1 MRNLGQEEIIKNAKL
16 PAVVIAGP
24 GTGKTHTIVGFVA
37 EAIKEGKFPANK
49 VLITTFTK
57 KAARELN
64 TRIITRLRKDGL
76 DTDLEDMKIGNFHSL
91 AISFISKYRR
101 LDDNFFNLTII
112 DSNMEEFIVEE
123 NLEIFTSLPHFEDF
137 IGKDYATATI
147 LDIFQTL
154 INQMIDPISLRD
166 SASPQDKLAYEIFTT
181 YEKLLDSLGLI
192 NFQLIL
198 KRFLDLLKDP
208 IIGEKIREEI
218 DLVVIDEYQD
228 TNLIQ
233 EEIAINL
240 TKNGNII
247 VFGDDDQALYSFR
260 GADARNLTHFDE
272 KFYERTGIKA
282 SKYFLNINY
291 RSNQVIIDKARAFMD
306 EAKGSSKKDLRSNK
320 KEANPNT
327 IVRARADEM
336 DNLVMI
342 VKLLSKKIKLGQ
354 IAFLFPS
361 FNNPYP
367 SILEKKFENAGIKVI
382 NRKSDGYFRREE
394 IRLIIFILLKL
405 ASTGPINTD
414 FRGGKMTYG
423 QRQKLDYRSFLKEI
437 YEDDDFN
444 KNREIR
450 AFIESSS
457 ESSPISDL
465 IYKLMGLETFKDIL
479 KKDKDQNKKDLI
491 FKNIS
496 KFIGLAVDYDEIFE
510 ETSSY
515 YQKFIF
521 SYIFIYFKK
530 NAIGEFDEDDIY
542 DDAINFMTIHQSKGL
557 EFEVVFVSSF
567 GDYPRRDY
575 DKFTD
580 RFVEKDSLEKKELDF
595 YRKYYTAFTRA
606 KNLLVLLDNS
616 RDRRI
621 KDFAYSLDS
630 SSKLS
635 SIDFKM
641 EERKDD
647 KKILAFTTDIDVYM
661 TCPLTYKFVRK
672 LSYRTKKTASLIFGS
687 KVHNLAQYIYSPS
700 FDKKDMTRFLWE
712 NKGYIEPVSNLLNRG
727 FDVKL
732 SEANYKADRDFYIL
746 QGNIDL
752 ILEDSSI
759 MDLKTGSFDE
769 KSLAKYKKQLLT
781 YRQLL
786 LANGKEVGKIYLY
799 FIEKDDLIEVK
810 NEGFDMAAI
819 DDVAREIVRENFDH
833 KTEDRKACKFCPMKY
848 FCGRA

>member
-1 MRNLGQEEIIKNAKL
+1 MKNIGQEEIIKNAKL

-37 EAIKEGKFPANK
+37 EAIKEGKVAANK
-49 VLITTFTK
+49 ILITTFTK

-76 DTDLEDMKIGNFHSL
+76 DTDLEDMKIGNFHSI
-91 AISFISKYRR
+91 AISFITKYRR
-101 LDDNFFNLTII
+101 LDDNFFNLKII

-123 NLEIFTSLPHFEDF
+123 NLDIFTSLPHFDDLVD
-137 IGKDYATATI
+137 KNYATTTI

-166 SASPQDKLAYEIFTT
+166 SASPQDGLSYEIFTT

-208 IIGEKIREEI
+208 VIGEKIREEI

-272 KFYERTGIKA
+272 KFYDRTGIRA

-306 EAKGSSKKDLRSNK
+306 EAKGSSKKDLKSNK
-320 KEANPNT
+320 AEENPNT

-354 IAFLFPS
+354 IAFLFPN

-367 SILEKKFENAGIKVI
+367 SILQKKFERAGIRVI
-382 NRKSDGYFRREE
+382 NRKSDGYFRSEE
-394 IRLIIFILLKL
+394 IRLIIYILLKL
-405 ASTGPINTD
+405 AKTGPINTD
-414 FRGGKMTYG
+414 FGGGKMTYG
-423 QRQKLDYRSFLKEI
+423 QRQKLDYRNFLKEI
-437 YEDDDFN
+437 YEDDYFN
-444 KNREIR
+444 SNREIR
-450 AFIESSS
+450 AFIENSS
-457 ESSPISDL
+457 ESSPISSL
-465 IYKLMGLETFKDIL
+465 IYEIMGLETFKDIL
-479 KKDKDQNKKDLI
+479 NDKDQERKDLI

-496 KFIGLAVDYDEIFE
+496 KFINLAVDYDEIFE
-510 ETSSY
+510 GVSDY

-530 NAIGEFDEDDIY
+530 NAIGEFDEDDVY

-557 EFEVVFVSSF
+557 EFEAVFVSSL

-616 RDRRI
+616 TDRRI
-621 KDFAYSLDS
+621 KDFASSLDS

-641 EERKDD
+641 KERKDD

-661 TCPLTYKFVRK
+661 TCPLKYKFVRK
-672 LSYRTKKTASLIFGS
+672 LSFRTKKTQSLIFGS

-752 ILEDSSI
+752 ILEDYSI

-769 KSLAKYKKQLLT
+769 KSLGKYKKQLLT

-819 DDVAREIVRENFDH
+819 DDVAREIVRENFDN
-833 KTEDRKACKFCPMKY
+833 KTEDRKACKFCPMKH

>member
-123 NLEIFTSLPHFEDF
+123 NLEIFTSLPHFEYF

-661 TCPLTYKFVRK
+661 TCPLKYKFVRK

>member
-1 MRNLGQEEIIKNAKL
+1 MRNPGQEEIIKNAKL

-24 GTGKTHTIVGFVA
+24 GTGKTHTIVGFVS
-37 EAIKEGKFPANK
+37 EAIKEGKVAANK
-49 VLITTFTK
+49 ILITTFTK

-64 TRIITRLRKDGL
+64 TRIITRLRKEGL

-91 AISFISKYRR
+91 AISFIAKYRR

-123 NLEIFTSLPHFEDF
+123 NLEIFTRLPHFEDF
-137 IGKDYATATI
+137 IGKDYATKTI

-154 INQMIDPISLRD
+154 INQMIDPLSLKD

-181 YEKLLDSLGLI
+181 YERLLDSLGLI

-208 IIGEKIREEI
+208 VIGEKIREEI

-272 KFYERTGIKA
+272 KYYDRTGIRA

-306 EAKGSSKKDLRSNK
+306 EAKGSSKKDLKSNK
-320 KEANPNT
+320 VEENPNT

-361 FNNPYP
+361 FNNSYP
-367 SILEKKFENAGIKVI
+367 SILQKKFESAGIKVI

-405 ASTGPINTD
+405 ARTGPINTD

-423 QRQKLDYRSFLKEI
+423 QRQKLDYRNFLKEI
-437 YEDDDFN
+437 YEDNKLN
-444 KNREIR
+444 KNRELR
-450 AFIESSS
+450 NFIEDFS

-465 IYKLMGLETFKDIL
+465 IYKLMGLETFKGIL
-479 KKDKDQNKKDLI
+479 KDKNQDKKDFI

-496 KFIGLAVDYDEIFE
+496 KFINLAVDYDEIFE
-510 ETSSY
+510 ETNTY

-530 NAIGEFDEDDIY
+530 NAIGEFDEDDVY

-557 EFEVVFVSSF
+557 EFEVVFVSSL

-580 RFVEKDSLEKKELDF
+580 RFVEKDSLDKKELDF

-616 RDRRI
+616 TDRRI
-621 KDFAYSLDS
+621 KNFANSLDS
-630 SSKLS
+630 SSTLS
-635 SIDFKM
+635 SIEFKI

-647 KKILAFTTDIDVYM
+647 NKILAFTTDIDVYM
-661 TCPLTYKFVRK
+661 TCPLKYKFVRK
-672 LSYRTKKTASLIFGS
+672 LSFRTKKTESLIFGS

-727 FDVKL
+727 FDVSL

-799 FIEKDDLIEVK
+799 FIEKDDLIKVK
-810 NEGFDMAAI
+810 DEGFDMAAI

>member
-1 MRNLGQEEIIKNAKL
+1 MKNIGQEEIIKNAKL

-49 VLITTFTK
+49 ILITTFTK

-101 LDDNFFNLTII
+101 LDDNFFNLMII

-137 IGKDYATATI
+137 IGKDYATRTI

-166 SASPQDKLAYEIFTT
+166 STPPQDKLAYEIFTT

-208 IIGEKIREEI
+208 VIGEKIREEI

-272 KFYERTGIKA
+272 KFYHRTGIRA

-306 EAKGSSKKDLRSNK
+306 EAKGSSKKYLKSNK
-320 KEANPNT
+320 AEENPNT
-327 IVRARADEM
+327 IVRARASEM

-361 FNNPYP
+361 FNNSYP
-367 SILEKKFENAGIKVI
+367 SILQKKFENAGIKVI

-394 IRLIIFILLKL
+394 IRLIIFILLKI
-405 ASTGPINTD
+405 ARTGPINTD

-423 QRQKLDYRSFLKEI
+423 QRQKLDYRNFLKEI
-437 YEDDDFN
+437 YEDNKLN
-444 KNREIR
+444 KNRELR
-450 AFIESSS
+450 NFIEDFS

-465 IYKLMGLETFKDIL
+465 IYKLIGLEIFKDIL
-479 KKDKDQNKKDLI
+479 KDKNQDKKDLI

-496 KFIGLAVDYDEIFE
+496 KFINLAVDYDEIFE
-510 ETSSY
+510 GTSAY

-530 NAIGEFDEDDIY
+530 NAIGEFDEDDVY

-557 EFEVVFVSSF
+557 EFEAVFVSSL

-616 RDRRI
+616 TDRRI
-621 KDFAYSLDS
+621 KNFANTLDS

-635 SIDFKM
+635 SIDFKI

-661 TCPLTYKFVRK
+661 TCPLKYKFVRK
-672 LSYRTKKTASLIFGS
+672 LSFRTKKTQSLIFGS

-700 FDKKDMTRFLWE
+700 FDKKDMTKFLWK

-732 SEANYKADRDFYIL
+732 SEANYKAGRDFYIL

-799 FIEKDDLIEVK
+799 FIEKDELIEVRDD
-810 NEGFDMAAI
+810 GFDMAAI

-833 KTEDRKACKFCPMKY
+833 KTEDKKACKFCPMKH

>member
-1 MRNLGQEEIIKNAKL
+1 MKNIGQEEIIKNAKL

-37 EAIKEGKFPANK
+37 EAIKEGRVAANK
-49 VLITTFTK
+49 ILITTFTK

-64 TRIITRLRKDGL
+64 TRIITRLRKEGL

-101 LDDNFFNLTII
+101 LDDNFFNLKII

-123 NLEIFTSLPHFEDF
+123 NLDIFTKLPHFEDF
-137 IGKDYATATI
+137 IGKDYATRTI

-154 INQMIDPISLRD
+154 INQMIDPLSLKD
-166 SASPQDKLAYEIFTT
+166 SDSPQDGLSYEIFTT
-181 YEKLLDSLGLI
+181 YENLLDSLGLI

-208 IIGEKIREEI
+208 VIGERIREEI

-272 KFYERTGIKA
+272 KFYARTGIRA

-291 RSNQVIIDKARAFMD
+291 RSNQVIIDKARSFME
-306 EAKGSSKKDLRSNK
+306 EAKGSSKKDLKSNK
-320 KEANPNT
+320 AEENPNT

-354 IAFLFPS
+354 IAFLFPN

-367 SILEKKFENAGIKVI
+367 SILQKKFESVGIKVI

-405 ASTGPINTD
+405 TRTGPINTD

-423 QRQKLDYRSFLKEI
+423 QRQKLDYRNFLKEI
-437 YEDDDFN
+437 YEDDHFN
-444 KNREIR
+444 SNREIR
-450 AFIESSS
+450 AFIENSS
-457 ESSPISDL
+457 ESSPISSL
-465 IYKLMGLETFKDIL
+465 IYEIMGLETFKDIL
-479 KKDKDQNKKDLI
+479 KDNDQERKDLI

-496 KFIGLAVDYDEIFE
+496 KFINLAVDYDEIFE
-510 ETSSY
+510 GVSDY

-530 NAIGEFDEDDIY
+530 NAIGEFDEDDVY

-557 EFEVVFVSSF
+557 EFEAVFVSSL

-616 RDRRI
+616 TDRRI
-621 KDFAYSLDS
+621 KDFANSLDS

-661 TCPLTYKFVRK
+661 TCPLKYKFVRK
-672 LSYRTKKTASLIFGS
+672 LSFRTKKTQSLIFGS

-700 FDKKDMTRFLWE
+700 FDKKDMTSFLWE

-727 FDVKL
+727 FNVKL

-799 FIEKDDLIEVK
+799 CIEKDDLIEVK

-819 DDVAREIVRENFDH
+819 DDVAREIVRENFDN
-833 KTEDRKACKFCPMKY
+833 KTEDRKACKFCPMKH

>member
-1 MRNLGQEEIIKNAKL
+1 MRNPSQEEIIKNAKL

-37 EAIKEGKFPANK
+37 EAIKEGKVAANK
-49 VLITTFTK
+49 ILITTFTK

-76 DTDLEDMKIGNFHSL
+76 DTDLEDMKIGNFHSI
-91 AISFISKYRR
+91 AISFITKYRR
-101 LDDNFFNLTII
+101 LDDNFFNLKII

-123 NLEIFTSLPHFEDF
+123 NLDIFTSLPHFDDLVD
-137 IGKDYATATI
+137 KNYATTTI

-166 SASPQDKLAYEIFTT
+166 SASPQDGLSYEIFTT

-208 IIGEKIREEI
+208 VIGEKIREEI

-272 KFYERTGIKA
+272 KFYDRTGIRA

-306 EAKGSSKKDLRSNK
+306 EAKGSSKKDLKSNK
-320 KEANPNT
+320 AEENPNT

-354 IAFLFPS
+354 IAFLFPN

-367 SILEKKFENAGIKVI
+367 SILQKKFERAGIRVI

-394 IRLIIFILLKL
+394 IRLIIYILLKL
-405 ASTGPINTD
+405 AKTGPINTD
-414 FRGGKMTYG
+414 FGGGKMTYG
-423 QRQKLDYRSFLKEI
+423 QRQKLDYRNFLKEI
-437 YEDDDFN
+437 YEDDYFN
-444 KNREIR
+444 SNREIR
-450 AFIESSS
+450 AFIENSS
-457 ESSPISDL
+457 ESSPISSL
-465 IYKLMGLETFKDIL
+465 IYEIMGLETFKDIL
-479 KKDKDQNKKDLI
+479 NDKDQERKDLI

-496 KFIGLAVDYDEIFE
+496 KFINLAVDYDEIFE
-510 ETSSY
+510 GVSDY

-530 NAIGEFDEDDIY
+530 NAIGEFDEDDVY

-557 EFEVVFVSSF
+557 EFEAVFVSSL

-616 RDRRI
+616 TDRRI
-621 KDFAYSLDS
+621 KDFASSLDS

-641 EERKDD
+641 KERKDD

-661 TCPLTYKFVRK
+661 TCPLKYKFVRK
-672 LSYRTKKTASLIFGS
+672 LSFRTKKTQSLIFGS

-727 FDVKL
+727 FCVSL

-769 KSLAKYKKQLLT
+769 KSLAKYKNQLLT

-786 LANGKEVGKIYLY
+786 LTNGKKVNKLYLY

-810 NEGFDMAAI
+810 DEGFDMAAI
-819 DDVAREIVRENFDH
+819 DDVASEIVRENFEL
-833 KTEDRKACKFCPMKY
+833 KTEDRQTCKFCPMKH
-848 FCGRA
+848 FCVRA

>member
-37 EAIKEGKFPANK
+37 EAIKEGKFPAKK

-64 TRIITRLRKDGL
+64 TRIITRLRKEGL

-123 NLEIFTSLPHFEDF
+123 NLEIFTCLPHFEDF

-166 SASPQDKLAYEIFTT
+166 SSYPQDKLAYEIFTT
-181 YEKLLDSLGLI
+181 YERLLDSLGLI

-272 KFYERTGIKA
+272 KFYQRTGIRA

-291 RSNQVIIDKARAFMD
+291 RSNQVIIDKARAFMG
-306 EAKGSSKKDLRSNK
+306 EVKGSSKKELKSNK
-320 KEANPNT
+320 AEENPNT
-327 IVRARADEM
+327 IVRARASEM

-361 FNNPYP
+361 FNNSYP
-367 SILEKKFENAGIKVI
+367 SILQKKFENAGIKVI
-382 NRKSDGYFRREE
+382 NRKSDGYFRKEE
-394 IRLIIFILLKL
+394 IRLIIFVLLKITR
-405 ASTGPINTD
+405 TGPINTD

-437 YEDDDFN
+437 YEDDKLN
-444 KNREIR
+444 KNMELRN
-450 AFIESSS
+450 FMKDFS

-479 KKDKDQNKKDLI
+479 KDKNQDKKDLI

-496 KFIGLAVDYDEIFE
+496 KFINLAVDYDEIFE
-510 ETSSY
+510 EANSY

-530 NAIGEFDEDDIY
+530 NAIGEFDEDDVY

-557 EFEVVFVSSF
+557 EFEVVFVSSL

-606 KNLLVLLDNS
+606 KNLLVILDNS
-616 RDRRI
+616 TDRRI
-621 KDFAYSLDS
+621 KNFANTLDS

-641 EERKDD
+641 EDRKDD

-661 TCPLTYKFVRK
+661 TCPLKYKFVRK
-672 LSYRTKKTASLIFGS
+672 LSFRTKKTQSLIFGS

-752 ILEDSSI
+752 FLEDYSI

-819 DDVAREIVRENFDH
+819 DDVAREIVRENFDN
-833 KTEDRKACKFCPMKY
+833 KTEDRKACKFCPMKH

>member
-1 MRNLGQEEIIKNAKL
+1 MKNIGQEEIIKNAKL

-49 VLITTFTK
+49 ILITTFTK

-137 IGKDYATATI
+137 IGKDYATSTI
-147 LDIFQTL
+147 IDIFQTL
-154 INQMIDPISLRD
+154 INQMIDPLSLKD

-208 IIGEKIREEI
+208 VIGEKIREEI

-272 KFYERTGIKA
+272 KFYKRTGIRA

-306 EAKGSSKKDLRSNK
+306 EAKGSSKKDLMSDK
-320 KEANPNT
+320 ADENPNT

-361 FNNPYP
+361 FNNSYP
-367 SILEKKFENAGIKVI
+367 SILQKKFESAGIKVI

-405 ASTGPINTD
+405 ARTGPINTD

-423 QRQKLDYRSFLKEI
+423 QRQKLSYRSFLKEI
-437 YEDDDFN
+437 YEDDKLN

-457 ESSPISDL
+457 ESSSISDL

-479 KKDKDQNKKDLI
+479 KDKNQDKKDLI

-496 KFIGLAVDYDEIFE
+496 KFINLAVDYDEIFE
-510 ETSSY
+510 GTNSY

-530 NAIGEFDEDDIY
+530 NAIGEFDEDDAY

-557 EFEVVFVSSF
+557 EFEAVFVSSL

-621 KDFAYSLDS
+621 KNFAYTLDS

-661 TCPLTYKFVRK
+661 TCPLKYKFVRK
-672 LSYRTKKTASLIFGS
+672 LSFRTKKTESLIFGS

-752 ILEDSSI
+752 VLEDSSI

-786 LANGKEVGKIYLY
+786 QANGKEVGKIYLY
-799 FIEKDDLIEVK
+799 FIEKDELIEVK
-810 NEGFDMAAI
+810 DEGFDMAAI
-819 DDVAREIVRENFDH
+819 DDVALKIVRENFDQ
-833 KTEDRKACKFCPMKY
+833 KTEDISACKFCPMKH

>member
-1 MRNLGQEEIIKNAKL
+1 MKNIGQEEIIKNAKL

-37 EAIKEGKFPANK
+37 EAIKEGRVAANK
-49 VLITTFTK
+49 ILITTFTK

-64 TRIITRLRKDGL
+64 TRIITRLRKEGL

-101 LDDNFFNLTII
+101 LDDNFFNLKII

-123 NLEIFTSLPHFEDF
+123 NLDIFTKLPHFEDF
-137 IGKDYATATI
+137 IGKDYATRTI

-154 INQMIDPISLRD
+154 INQMIDPLSLKD
-166 SASPQDKLAYEIFTT
+166 SDSPQDGLSYEIFTT
-181 YEKLLDSLGLI
+181 YENLLDSLGLI

-208 IIGEKIREEI
+208 VIGERIREEI

-272 KFYERTGIKA
+272 KFYQRTGIRA

-291 RSNQVIIDKARAFMD
+291 RSNQVIIDKSRAFMD
-306 EAKGSSKKDLRSNK
+306 EAKGSSKKDLKSNK
-320 KEANPNT
+320 AEENPNT
-327 IVRARADEM
+327 IVRARASEM

-361 FNNPYP
+361 FNNSYP
-367 SILEKKFENAGIKVI
+367 SILQKKFENAGIKVI

-394 IRLIIFILLKL
+394 IRLIIFVLLKITR
-405 ASTGPINTD
+405 TGPINTD

-423 QRQKLDYRSFLKEI
+423 QRQKLDYRNFLKEI
-437 YEDDDFN
+437 YEDD
-444 KNREIR
+444 KLKENRELR
-450 AFIESSS
+450 NFIEDFS
-457 ESSPISDL
+457 ECSPISDL
-465 IYKLMGLETFKDIL
+465 IYKLIGLETFKDIL
-479 KKDKDQNKKDLI
+479 KDKNQDKKDLI

-496 KFIGLAVDYDEIFE
+496 KFINLAVDYDEIFE
-510 ETSSY
+510 ETNSC

-530 NAIGEFDEDDIY
+530 NAIGEFDEDDVY

-557 EFEVVFVSSF
+557 EFEAVFVSSL

-616 RDRRI
+616 TDRRI
-621 KDFAYSLDS
+621 KNFAYTLDS

-661 TCPLTYKFVRK
+661 TCPLKYKFVRK
-672 LSYRTKKTASLIFGS
+672 LSFRTKKTQSLIFGS

-700 FDKKDMTRFLWE
+700 FGKKDMTIFLWE

-810 NEGFDMAAI
+810 DEGFDMAAI
-819 DDVAREIVRENFDH
+819 DDVAREIVRENFNH
-833 KTEDRKACKFCPMKY
+833 KTEDRKACKFCPMKH

>member
-1 MRNLGQEEIIKNAKL
+1 MKNIGQEEIIKNAKL

-49 VLITTFTK
+49 ILITTFTK

-137 IGKDYATATI
+137 IGKDYATRTI

-166 SASPQDKLAYEIFTT
+166 STPPQDKLAYEIFTT

-208 IIGEKIREEI
+208 VIGEKIREEI

-272 KFYERTGIKA
+272 KFYHRTGIRA

-306 EAKGSSKKDLRSNK
+306 EAKGSSKKYLKSNK
-320 KEANPNT
+320 AEENPNT
-327 IVRARADEM
+327 IVRARASEM

-361 FNNPYP
+361 FNNSYP
-367 SILEKKFENAGIKVI
+367 SILQKKFENAGIKVI

-394 IRLIIFILLKL
+394 IRLIIFILLKI
-405 ASTGPINTD
+405 ARTGPINTD

-423 QRQKLDYRSFLKEI
+423 QRQKLDYRNFLKEI
-437 YEDDDFN
+437 YEDNKLN
-444 KNREIR
+444 KNRELR
-450 AFIESSS
+450 NFIEDFS

-465 IYKLMGLETFKDIL
+465 IYKLIGLEIFKDIL
-479 KKDKDQNKKDLI
+479 KDKNQDKKDLI

-496 KFIGLAVDYDEIFE
+496 KFINLAVDYDEIFE
-510 ETSSY
+510 GTSAY

-530 NAIGEFDEDDIY
+530 NAIGEFDEDDVY

-557 EFEVVFVSSF
+557 EFEAVFVSSL

-616 RDRRI
+616 TDRRI
-621 KDFAYSLDS
+621 KNFANTLDS

-635 SIDFKM
+635 SIDFKI

-661 TCPLTYKFVRK
+661 TCPLKYKFVRK
-672 LSYRTKKTASLIFGS
+672 LSFRTKKTQSLIFGS

-700 FDKKDMTRFLWE
+700 FDKKDMTKFLWK

-732 SEANYKADRDFYIL
+732 SEANYKAGRDFYIL

-799 FIEKDDLIEVK
+799 FIEKDELIEVRDD
-810 NEGFDMAAI
+810 GFDMAAI

-833 KTEDRKACKFCPMKY
+833 KTEDKKACKFCPMKH

>member
-1 MRNLGQEEIIKNAKL
+1 MKNIGQEEIIKNAKL

-37 EAIKEGKFPANK
+37 EAIKEGKFFANK
-49 VLITTFTK
+49 ILITTFTK

-154 INQMIDPISLRD
+154 INQMIDPLSLKD

-181 YEKLLDSLGLI
+181 YERLLDSLGLI

-208 IIGEKIREEI
+208 VIGEKIRGEI

-272 KFYERTGIKA
+272 KFYERTGIRA

-306 EAKGSSKKDLRSNK
+306 EAKGSSKKDLKSNNA
-320 KEANPNT
+320 EENPNT

-336 DNLVMI
+336 DNLVII

-361 FNNPYP
+361 FNNSYP
-367 SILEKKFENAGIKVI
+367 SILQKKFENAGIKVI

-405 ASTGPINTD
+405 SGTGPINTD
-414 FRGGKMTYG
+414 FRGGRMTYG
-423 QRQKLDYRSFLKEI
+423 QRQKLEYRSFLKEI

-479 KKDKDQNKKDLI
+479 KDKNQDKKDLI

-496 KFIGLAVDYDEIFE
+496 KFINLAVDYDEIFE
-510 ETSSY
+510 GTNKSY
-515 YQKFIF
+515 RKFIF

-557 EFEVVFVSSF
+557 EFEAVFVSSL

-616 RDRRI
+616 RDKRI
-621 KDFAYSLDS
+621 KNFANSLDS

-641 EERKDD
+641 DEIKKD

-661 TCPLTYKFVRK
+661 TCPLKYKFVRK
-672 LSYRTKKTASLIFGS
+672 LSFRTKKTQSLIFGS

-727 FDVKL
+727 FDVSL

-759 MDLKTGSFDE
+759 MDLKTGSFDD
-769 KSLAKYKKQLLT
+769 KRLDKYTKQLLT
-781 YRQLL
+781 YRDLL
-786 LANGKEVGKIYLY
+786 LANEKEVGKMYLY
-799 FIEKDDLIEVK
+799 FIEKDELIEVK
-810 NEGFDMAAI
+810 DDGFDMATI

-833 KTEDRKACKFCPMKY
+833 RTEDRKACKFCPMKY
-848 FCGRA
+848 YCERA

>member
-1 MRNLGQEEIIKNAKL
+1 MKNTGQEEITKNAKL

-37 EAIKEGKFPANK
+37 EAIKEGKVSAK
-49 VLITTFTK
+49 KILITTFTK
-57 KAARELN
+57 KAAFELN
-64 TRIITRLRKDGL
+64 QRIITRLKKEGL

-91 AISFISKYRR
+91 AISFITKYRR
-101 LDDNFFNLTII
+101 LDDNFFNLKII

-123 NLEIFTSLPHFEDF
+123 NLELFTRIPHFDDF
-137 IGKDYATATI
+137 IEKDYATMTI

-154 INQMIDPISLRD
+154 INHMIDPLSLKD
-166 SASPQDKLAYEIFTT
+166 SESHKDRLAYEIFMT
-181 YEKLLDSLGLI
+181 YEKLLNSLGLI

-272 KFYERTGIKA
+272 KFYERTGIMA

-306 EAKGSSKKDLRSNK
+306 EAKGSSKKILMSNK
-320 KEANPNT
+320 AEENPNT

-382 NRKSDGYFRREE
+382 NRKSDDYFRREE
-394 IRLIIFILLKL
+394 IRLVIFVLLKL
-405 ASTGPINTD
+405 SRTGPINTD

-423 QRQKLDYRSFLKEI
+423 QRQKLNYRRFLKEI
-437 YEDDDFN
+437 YEDDN
-444 KNREIR
+444 LGKNMEIR
-450 AFIESSS
+450 NFIGDFS
-457 ESSPISDL
+457 ENSPISD
-465 IYKLMGLETFKDIL
+465 IVYKLMGLETFKDIL
-479 KKDKDQNKKDLI
+479 KDKDQNKKDLI

-496 KFIGLAVDYDEIFE
+496 KFISLSVDYDEIFE
-510 ETSSY
+510 ASNLS

-557 EFEVVFVSSF
+557 EFEAVFVSSL
-567 GDYPRRDY
+567 GDYPRKDY

-606 KNLLVLLDNS
+606 KNLLVILDNS

-621 KDFAYSLDS
+621 KNFANSLDS

-635 SIDFKM
+635 SIDFKRQEM
-641 EERKDD
+641 KAD

-661 TCPLTYKFVRK
+661 TCPLKYKFVRK
-672 LSYRTKKTASLIFGS
+672 LSFRTKKTESLIFGS
-687 KVHNLAQYIYSPS
+687 KIHNLAQYIYSPS

-727 FDVKL
+727 FDVRL

-759 MDLKTGSFDE
+759 MDLKTGSFDK
-769 KSLAKYKKQLLT
+769 KSLDKYTKQLLT
-781 YRQLL
+781 YRELI
-786 LANGKEVGKIYLY
+786 LANKKEVDKMYLY
-799 FIEKDDLIEVK
+799 FIEKDELIEI
-810 NEGFDMAAI
+810 NDEGFDMSTI
-819 DDVAREIVRENFDH
+819 DEVAREIVRENFDH
-833 KTEDRKACKFCPMKY
+833 KTYDRDACKFCPMKY

>member
-37 EAIKEGKFPANK
+37 EAIKEGEVLPNK
-49 VLITTFTK
+49 ILITTFTK

-64 TRIITRLRKDGL
+64 TRIITKLRKDGL

-154 INQMIDPISLRD
+154 INQMIDPLSLKD

-208 IIGEKIREEI
+208 VIGEKIREEI

-260 GADARNLTHFDE
+260 GADARNLTHFDD
-272 KFYERTGIKA
+272 KFYDRTGIRA

-306 EAKGSSKKDLRSNK
+306 EAKGSSKKDLKSNK
-320 KEANPNT
+320 AEENPNT

-361 FNNPYP
+361 FNNSYP
-367 SILEKKFENAGIKVI
+367 SILQKKFESAGIKVI

-394 IRLIIFILLKL
+394 IRLIIFILLKITR
-405 ASTGPINTD
+405 TGPINTD

-423 QRQKLDYRSFLKEI
+423 QRQKLDYRRFLKEI
-437 YEDDDFN
+437 YEDDKLN

-457 ESSPISDL
+457 ESFPISDL

-479 KKDKDQNKKDLI
+479 KDKNQDKKDLI

-496 KFIGLAVDYDEIFE
+496 KFINLAVDYDEIFE
-510 ETSSY
+510 ASNNS

-530 NAIGEFDEDDIY
+530 NAIGEFDEDDVY

-557 EFEVVFVSSF
+557 EFEAVFVSSL

-621 KDFAYSLDS
+621 KNFANSLDS

-661 TCPLTYKFVRK
+661 TCPLKYKFVRK
-672 LSYRTKKTASLIFGS
+672 LSFRTKKTASLIFGS

-727 FDVKL
+727 FDVSL

-759 MDLKTGSFDE
+759 MDLKTGSFDD
-769 KSLAKYKKQLLT
+769 KSLDKYTKQLLT
-781 YRQLL
+781 YRDLL
-786 LANGKEVGKIYLY
+786 LANKKEVGKMYLY
-799 FIEKDDLIEVK
+799 FIEKDKLIEVRD
-810 NEGFDMAAI
+810 EGFDMSTI

-848 FCGRA
+848 YCGRA

>member
-1 MRNLGQEEIIKNAKL
+1 MRNPGQEEIIKNAKL

-24 GTGKTHTIVGFVA
+24 GTGKTHTIVGFVS
-37 EAIKEGKFPANK
+37 EAIKEGKVAANK
-49 VLITTFTK
+49 ILITTFTK

-76 DTDLEDMKIGNFHSL
+76 DTDLEDMKIGNFHSI
-91 AISFISKYRR
+91 AISFITKYRR
-101 LDDNFFNLTII
+101 LDDNFFNLKII

-123 NLEIFTSLPHFEDF
+123 NLDIFTSLPHFDDLVD
-137 IGKDYATATI
+137 KNYATTTI

-166 SASPQDKLAYEIFTT
+166 SASPQDGLSYEIFTT

-208 IIGEKIREEI
+208 VIGEKIREEI

-272 KFYERTGIKA
+272 KFYDRTGIRA

-306 EAKGSSKKDLRSNK
+306 EAKGSSKKDLKSNK
-320 KEANPNT
+320 AEENPNT

-354 IAFLFPS
+354 IAFLFPN

-367 SILEKKFENAGIKVI
+367 SILQKKFERAGIRVI
-382 NRKSDGYFRREE
+382 NRKSDGYFRSEE
-394 IRLIIFILLKL
+394 IRLIIYILLKL
-405 ASTGPINTD
+405 AKTGPINTD
-414 FRGGKMTYG
+414 FGGGKMTYG
-423 QRQKLDYRSFLKEI
+423 QRQKLDYRNFLKEI
-437 YEDDDFN
+437 YEDDYFN
-444 KNREIR
+444 SNREIR
-450 AFIESSS
+450 AFIENSS
-457 ESSPISDL
+457 ESSPISSL
-465 IYKLMGLETFKDIL
+465 IYEIMGLETFKDIL
-479 KKDKDQNKKDLI
+479 NDKDQERKDLI

-496 KFIGLAVDYDEIFE
+496 KFINLAVDYDEIFE
-510 ETSSY
+510 GVSDY

-530 NAIGEFDEDDIY
+530 NAIGEFDEDDVY

-557 EFEVVFVSSF
+557 EFEAVFVSSL

-616 RDRRI
+616 TDRRI
-621 KDFAYSLDS
+621 KDFASSLDS

-641 EERKDD
+641 KERKDD

-661 TCPLTYKFVRK
+661 TCPLKYKFVRK
-672 LSYRTKKTASLIFGS
+672 LSFRTKKTQSLIFGS

-752 ILEDSSI
+752 ILDDSSI

-799 FIEKDDLIEVK
+799 FIEKDELIEVK
-810 NEGFDMAAI
+810 DEGFDMAAI
-819 DDVAREIVRENFDH
+819 DDVAREIVRENFDY
-833 KTEDRKACKFCPMKY
+833 KTEDRQACKFCPMKHY
-848 FCGRA
+848 CERA

>member
-37 EAIKEGKFPANK
+37 EAIKDGEVLPNK
-49 VLITTFTK
+49 ILITTFTK

-91 AISFISKYRR
+91 AISFITKYRR

-137 IGKDYATATI
+137 IGKDYAIATI

-166 SASPQDKLAYEIFTT
+166 SASPQDKLAYEIFKT
-181 YEKLLDSLGLI
+181 YERLLDSLGLI

-208 IIGEKIREEI
+208 VIGEKIREEI

-272 KFYERTGIKA
+272 KFYDRTGIRA

-306 EAKGSSKKDLRSNK
+306 EAKGSSKKELKSNK
-320 KEANPNT
+320 AEENPNT
-327 IVRARADEM
+327 IVRARASEM

-361 FNNPYP
+361 FNNSYP
-367 SILEKKFENAGIKVI
+367 SILQKKFENAGIKVI

-405 ASTGPINTD
+405 ARTGPINTD

-423 QRQKLDYRSFLKEI
+423 QRQKLDYRNFLKEI
-437 YEDDDFN
+437 YEDDYFN
-444 KNREIR
+444 KNRGIR

-479 KKDKDQNKKDLI
+479 KDKNQARKDLI

-496 KFIGLAVDYDEIFE
+496 KFINLAVDYDEIFE
-510 ETSSY
+510 GTKNY

-530 NAIGEFDEDDIY
+530 NAIGEFDEDDVY

-557 EFEVVFVSSF
+557 EFEAVFVSSL

-616 RDRRI
+616 ADRRI
-621 KDFAYSLDS
+621 KNFAYTLDS

-661 TCPLTYKFVRK
+661 TCPLKYKFIRK
-672 LSYRTKKTASLIFGS
+672 LSFRTKKTESLIFGS

-700 FDKKDMTRFLWE
+700 FDKKDMTKFLWE

-769 KSLAKYKKQLLT
+769 KSLARYKNQLLT

-799 FIEKDDLIEVK
+799 FIEKDGLIEIK
-810 NEGFDMAAI
+810 DEGFDMSTI

-833 KTEDRKACKFCPMKY
+833 KTEDWKACKFCPMKH
-848 FCGRA
+848 FCERA

>member
-112 DSNMEEFIVEE
+112 DSNMEVFIVEE

-137 IGKDYATATI
+137 IVKDYATATI

-154 INQMIDPISLRD
+154 INQMIDPLSLRD

-272 KFYERTGIKA
+272 KFYQRTGIRA

-306 EAKGSSKKDLRSNK
+306 EAKGSSKKDLKSNK
-320 KEANPNT
+320 AEENPNT
-327 IVRARADEM
+327 IVRARASEM
-336 DNLVMI
+336 DNIVMI

-361 FNNPYP
+361 FNNSYP
-367 SILEKKFENAGIKVI
+367 SILQKKFENAGIKVI

-394 IRLIIFILLKL
+394 IRLIIFVLLKI
-405 ASTGPINTD
+405 ARTGPINTD

-437 YEDDDFN
+437 YEDDKLN
-444 KNREIR
+444 KNMELRN
-450 AFIESSS
+450 FMKDFS

-479 KKDKDQNKKDLI
+479 KDKNQDKKDLI

-496 KFIGLAVDYDEIFE
+496 KFINLAVDYDEIFE
-510 ETSSY
+510 EANSY

-530 NAIGEFDEDDIY
+530 NAIGEFDEDDVY

-557 EFEVVFVSSF
+557 EFEVVFVSSL

-606 KNLLVLLDNS
+606 KNLLVILDNS
-616 RDRRI
+616 TDRRI
-621 KDFAYSLDS
+621 KNFANTLDS

-641 EERKDD
+641 EDRKDD

-661 TCPLTYKFVRK
+661 TCPLKYKFVRK
-672 LSYRTKKTASLIFGS
+672 LSFRTKKTQSLIFGS

-752 ILEDSSI
+752 FLEDYSI

-819 DDVAREIVRENFDH
+819 DDVAREIVRENFDN
-833 KTEDRKACKFCPMKY
+833 KTEDRKACKFCPMKH

>member
-1 MRNLGQEEIIKNAKL
+1 MRNHSQEEIIKNAKL

-37 EAIKEGKFPANK
+37 EAIKEGKFSANK
-49 VLITTFTK
+49 ILITTFTK

-101 LDDNFFNLTII
+101 LDDNFFNLKII
-112 DSNMEEFIVEE
+112 DSNMEEFIVGE

-137 IGKDYATATI
+137 IGKDYATTTI
-147 LDIFQTL
+147 LDIFQAL
-154 INQMIDPISLRD
+154 INQMIDPISLKD
-166 SASPQDKLAYEIFTT
+166 SDSPQDKLAYEIFTT

-208 IIGEKIREEI
+208 VIGEKIRREI

-272 KFYERTGIKA
+272 KFYARTGIRA
-282 SKYFLNINY
+282 RKYFLNINY
-291 RSNQVIIDKARAFMD
+291 RSNQVIIDKARAFME
-306 EAKGSSKKDLRSNK
+306 EAKGSSKKDLKSNK
-320 KEANPNT
+320 AEENPNT
-327 IVRARADEM
+327 IVRARANEM

-354 IAFLFPS
+354 IAFLFPN

-367 SILEKKFENAGIKVI
+367 SILQKKFEKAGIRVI

-394 IRLIIFILLKL
+394 IRLIIYILLKL
-405 ASTGPINTD
+405 AKTGPINTD

-423 QRQKLDYRSFLKEI
+423 QRQKLDYRKFLKEI
-437 YEDDDFN
+437 YEDDQFN
-444 KNREIR
+444 SNRKIR
-450 AFIESSS
+450 AFIENAS
-457 ESSPISDL
+457 ENSPISNI
-465 IYKLMGLETFKDIL
+465 IYEIMGLRAFKDIL
-479 KKDKDQNKKDLI
+479 ENRDQERKDLI

-496 KFIGLAVDYDEIFE
+496 KFINLAVEYDEIFE
-510 ETSSY
+510 GVSDY

-557 EFEVVFVSSF
+557 EFEAVFVSSL

-616 RDRRI
+616 RDKRI
-621 KDFAYSLDS
+621 KDFANSLDS

-641 EERKDD
+641 EERKDE

-661 TCPLTYKFVRK
+661 TCPLKYKFVRK
-672 LSYRTKKTASLIFGS
+672 LSFRTKKTQSLIFGS

-732 SEANYKADRDFYIL
+732 SEANYKVDRDFYIL

-759 MDLKTGSFDE
+759 MDIKTGSFDE

-799 FIEKDDLIEVK
+799 FIEKDELIEVRD
-810 NEGFDMAAI
+810 EGFDMAMI
-819 DDVAREIVRENFDH
+819 DDVAHEIVKENFEH
-833 KTEDRKACKFCPMKY
+833 KTQDRSACKFCPMKH
-848 FCGRA
+848 FCERA

>member
-1 MRNLGQEEIIKNAKL
+1 MKNIGQEEIIKNAKL

-37 EAIKEGKFPANK
+37 EAIKEGRVAANK
-49 VLITTFTK
+49 ILITTFTK

-64 TRIITRLRKDGL
+64 TRIITRLRKEGL
-76 DTDLEDMKIGNFHSL
+76 DTDLEDIKIGNFHSL

-101 LDDNFFNLTII
+101 LDDNFFNLKII

-123 NLEIFTSLPHFEDF
+123 NLDIFTKLPHFEDF
-137 IGKDYATATI
+137 MVKDYATTTI
-147 LDIFQTL
+147 LDIFQTF
-154 INQMIDPISLRD
+154 INQMIDPISLKD
-166 SASPQDKLAYEIFTT
+166 SDSPQDKLAYEIFTT
-181 YEKLLDSLGLI
+181 YEKLLDSFGLI

-208 IIGEKIREEI
+208 VIGERIREEI

-272 KFYERTGIKA
+272 KFYERTGIRA

-291 RSNQVIIDKARAFMD
+291 RSNQVIIDKARSFME
-306 EAKGSSKKDLRSNK
+306 EAKGSSKKDLKSNK
-320 KEANPNT
+320 AEENPNT
-327 IVRARADEM
+327 IVRARASEM

-354 IAFLFPS
+354 IAFLFPN
-361 FNNPYP
+361 FNNSYP
-367 SILEKKFENAGIKVI
+367 SILQKKFESAGIKVI

-405 ASTGPINTD
+405 TRTGPINTD

-423 QRQKLDYRSFLKEI
+423 QRQKLDYRNFLKEI
-437 YEDDDFN
+437 YEDNYFN
-444 KNREIR
+444 SNREIR
-450 AFIESSS
+450 AFIEKAS
-457 ESSPISDL
+457 ESSPISSL
-465 IYKLMGLETFKDIL
+465 IYEMMGLETFKDIL
-479 KKDKDQNKKDLI
+479 KDNDQERKDLI

-496 KFIGLAVDYDEIFE
+496 KFINLAVEYDEIFE
-510 ETSSY
+510 GVSDY
-515 YQKFIF
+515 NKKFIF
-521 SYIFIYFKK
+521 SYIFIYYKK

-542 DDAINFMTIHQSKGL
+542 DDAINFITIHQSKGL
-557 EFEVVFVSSF
+557 EFEAVFVSSL

-616 RDRRI
+616 TDRRI
-621 KDFAYSLDS
+621 KDFANSLDS

-661 TCPLTYKFVRK
+661 TCPLKYKFVRK
-672 LSYRTKKTASLIFGS
+672 LSFRTKKTQSLIFGS

-700 FDKKDMTRFLWE
+700 FDKKDMTKFLWE

-732 SEANYKADRDFYIL
+732 SEANYKTDRDFYIL

-752 ILEDSSI
+752 ILDDSSI

-786 LANGKEVGKIYLY
+786 LANGKKVNKLYLY
-799 FIEKDDLIEVK
+799 FIEKDELIEVRD
-810 NEGFDMAAI
+810 EGFDMATI
-819 DDVAREIVRENFDH
+819 DDVAHEIVRENFEL
-833 KTEDRKACKFCPMKY
+833 KTEDRKACKFCPMKH

>member
-1 MRNLGQEEIIKNAKL
+1 MKNTGQEEIIKNAKL

-37 EAIKEGKFPANK
+37 EAIKEGGVPANK
-49 VLITTFTK
+49 ILITTFTK

-64 TRIITRLRKDGL
+64 TRIITRLRKEGM

-137 IGKDYATATI
+137 IGKDYATRTI

-154 INQMIDPISLRD
+154 INQMIDPLSLKD
-166 SASPQDKLAYEIFTT
+166 SASPQDRLAYEIFTT
-181 YEKLLDSLGLI
+181 YERLLDSLGLI

-208 IIGEKIREEI
+208 VIGEKIREEI

-240 TKNGNII
+240 TKNGNVI

-260 GADARNLTHFDE
+260 GADARNLTHFDD
-272 KFYERTGIKA
+272 KFYQRTGIRA

-306 EAKGSSKKDLRSNK
+306 DAKGSSKKDLKSNK
-320 KEANPNT
+320 TDENPNT

-361 FNNPYP
+361 FNNSYP
-367 SILEKKFENAGIKVI
+367 SILQKKFENAGIKVI

-405 ASTGPINTD
+405 SGTGPINTD
-414 FRGGKMTYG
+414 FRGGRMTYG
-423 QRQKLDYRSFLKEI
+423 QRQKLEYRSFLKEI

-479 KKDKDQNKKDLI
+479 KDKDQKKQDLI

-496 KFIGLAVDYDEIFE
+496 KFIDLAVDYDEIFE
-510 ETSSY
+510 GTNKSY
-515 YQKFIF
+515 RKFIF

-557 EFEVVFVSSF
+557 EFEAVFVSSL

-616 RDRRI
+616 TDRRI
-621 KDFAYSLDS
+621 KNFAYTLDS

-661 TCPLTYKFVRK
+661 TCPLKYKFVRN
-672 LSYRTKKTASLIFGS
+672 LSFRIKKTASLIFGS

-700 FDKKDMTRFLWE
+700 FDKKDMTKFLWE

-727 FDVKL
+727 FDIRL

-752 ILEDSSI
+752 ILKDSSI
-759 MDLKTGSFDE
+759 MDLKTGSFDD
-769 KSLAKYKKQLLT
+769 KSLDKYTKQLLT
-781 YRQLL
+781 YRDLL
-786 LANGKEVGKIYLY
+786 LANEKEVEKMYLY
-799 FIEKDDLIEVK
+799 FIEKDELIEVK
-810 NEGFDMAAI
+810 DDGFDMATI

-833 KTEDRKACKFCPMKY
+833 RTEDRKACKFCPMKH

>member
-16 PAVVIAGP
+16 PAVVLAGP

-37 EAIKEGKFPANK
+37 EAIKEGNFPANK

-64 TRIITRLRKDGL
+64 TRIITRLRKEGL

-91 AISFISKYRR
+91 AISFISKYRK

-154 INQMIDPISLRD
+154 INQMIDPLSLKD

-198 KRFLDLLKDP
+198 KRFLGLLKDP
-208 IIGEKIREEI
+208 VIGEKIREEI

-272 KFYERTGIKA
+272 KFYQRTGIRA

-306 EAKGSSKKDLRSNK
+306 EAVGSSKKDLKSNK
-320 KEANPNT
+320 AEENPNT

-361 FNNPYP
+361 FNNSYP
-367 SILEKKFENAGIKVI
+367 SILQKKFENAGIKVI

-394 IRLIIFILLKL
+394 IRLIIFVLLKITR
-405 ASTGPINTD
+405 TGPINTD

-423 QRQKLDYRSFLKEI
+423 QRQKLDYRRFLKEI
-437 YEDDDFN
+437 YEDDKLN
-444 KNREIR
+444 KNRELR
-450 AFIESSS
+450 NFIEDFS

-479 KKDKDQNKKDLI
+479 KDKNQARKDLI

-496 KFIGLAVDYDEIFE
+496 KFINLAVEYDEIFE
-510 ETSSY
+510 ETNSY

-530 NAIGEFDEDDIY
+530 NAIGEFDDDDVY

-557 EFEVVFVSSF
+557 EFEAVFVSSL

-606 KNLLVLLDNS
+606 KNLLVILDNS
-616 RDRRI
+616 TDRRI
-621 KDFAYSLDS
+621 KNFANTLDS

-635 SIDFKM
+635 SIDFKT

-661 TCPLTYKFVRK
+661 TCPLKYKFVRK
-672 LSYRTKKTASLIFGS
+672 LSFRTKKTQSLIFGS

-781 YRQLL
+781 YRELL

-833 KTEDRKACKFCPMKY
+833 KTEDRKACKFCPMKH